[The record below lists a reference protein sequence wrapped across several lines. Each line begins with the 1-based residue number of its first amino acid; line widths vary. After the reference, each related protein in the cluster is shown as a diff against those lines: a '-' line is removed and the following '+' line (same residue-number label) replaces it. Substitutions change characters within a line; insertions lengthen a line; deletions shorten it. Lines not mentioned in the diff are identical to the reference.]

1 MSDLV
6 SLTEL
11 PPRSRFVLRARPAA
25 ILACGAAFGVALPPL
40 GSAVEAGSR
49 AILGLGPDE
58 WLLLAGTSEAASIV
72 AAFEGTLAGQAFSLV
87 EVSDRNLAFA
97 IEGPKAARLLN
108 CGCPLDFSAFP
119 IGMCS
124 RTVLSKAE
132 ILLWRTGEARYHL
145 EVWRSFAPYVVG
157 LLREAGREFGL

>member
-6 SLTEL
+6 SVTEL
-11 PPRSRFVLRARPAA
+11 PASARFVLRARPAA
-25 ILACGAAFGVALPPL
+25 ALACGAVFGVTLPPL
-40 GSAVEAGSR
+40 CRVAEAGPR
-49 AILGLGPDE
+49 AVLGLGPDE
-58 WLLLAGTSEAASIV
+58 WLLLAPKAEAAAI
-72 AAFEGTLAGQAFSLV
+72 AGDFQRDLAGQAYSLV

-108 CGCPLDFSAFP
+108 CGCPLDFASFP
-119 IGMCS
+119 IGMCT

-132 ILLWRTGEARYHL
+132 ILLWRTTETRYHL

-157 LLREAGREFGL
+157 LLKEAGREFGL